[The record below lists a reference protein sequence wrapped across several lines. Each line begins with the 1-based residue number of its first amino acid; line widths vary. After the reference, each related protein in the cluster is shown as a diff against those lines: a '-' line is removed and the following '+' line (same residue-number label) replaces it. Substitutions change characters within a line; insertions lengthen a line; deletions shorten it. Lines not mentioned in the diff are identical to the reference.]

1 MNDPPSALRSF
12 LIELKRRRVY
22 RVAAVYAAVAFVIW
36 QAADF
41 VLPAAR
47 LPDWAPTLVLILTVI
62 GFPIALALAWAFDI
76 TAEGVKRT
84 GSTVAVSAAGVSA
97 DGGKRLV
104 VLPFENLG
112 PPEDG
117 YFADGITEEITSRLG
132 ELGGLGVIGRTSAIQ
147 YKKTDKRISEI
158 GAELAVEYVLEGTV
172 RWEKATA
179 GESRVRVTP
188 QLIRVSDET
197 HLWTKRYDAVLSGIF
212 GIQSDIAE
220 QVAGA
225 LEVSLLGSERRALEA
240 RPTEN
245 LEAYDYYLR
254 GIDYFRRGMLER
266 DLRLAL
272 QMFEKAVELDAGFA
286 LAHARISF
294 VHTLTWHLTF
304 DYTEER
310 LGQAKVAVDEALE
323 LDPQLGEAH
332 LSLAV
337 YHISQF
343 RHERAEEE
351 LRIARKS
358 QANNSEFWRM
368 LGAVKWWRGQ
378 FREALED
385 MHEAHRVDPRY
396 AVHLFNIGMIH
407 RQLREY
413 AEAERY
419 YERAIALS
427 PDDAVSQSDLA
438 SLYLAWKGDT
448 GTARERLAIAVRAGA
463 GSGWLTPLVRVQV
476 ELFDRDYQAALD
488 QLSAWEHDALN
499 TLLCF
504 IPRDQLRGQI
514 CGLLGDGQRERSA
527 YESARVAV
535 ESALERSAQD
545 ARLHSALGI
554 AYAGLGLKEDALQE
568 GEKALELDP
577 LDKDACVGPNR
588 IADLAQIL
596 TMVGER
602 NAAIKQLEHLL
613 LVPGYHSAQLL
624 SIDPTWDPLREH
636 PRFQKLLDEHR

>member
-12 LIELKRRRVY
+12 LAELKRRRVY

-84 GSTVAVSAAGVSA
+84 GSAVAVSAAGVST

-112 PPEDG
+112 PLEDE

-132 ELGGLGVIGRTSAIQ
+132 ELSGLGVIGRTSAIQ

-158 GAELAVEYVLEGTV
+158 GEELAVEFVLEGTV

-220 QVAGA
+220 QVAEA

-240 RPTEN
+240 RPTAN

-272 QMFEKAVELDAGFA
+272 QMFEKAVELDAAFA
-286 LAHARISF
+286 LAHARSSF
-294 VHTLTWHLTF
+294 VHTLMWHLTF

-310 LGQAKVAVDEALE
+310 LAQAKVAVDRALE

-343 RHERAEEE
+343 HHERAEEE
-351 LRIARKS
+351 LRVARKS

-413 AEAERY
+413 PDAERY
-419 YERAIALS
+419 YEGAIALS

-448 GTARERLAIAVRAGA
+448 GMARERLAIAAKAGA

-488 QLSAWEHDALN
+488 QLNAWEHDALN
-499 TLLCF
+499 TLLYF
-504 IPRDQLRGQI
+504 IPKGQLSGQI
-514 CGLLGDGQRERSA
+514 YDLLGDPERERSS
-527 YESARVAV
+527 YESARVVV

-554 AYAGLGLKEDALQE
+554 AYAGLGLKDDALRE
-568 GEKALELDP
+568 GRMALELDP

-588 IADLAQIL
+588 IADLAQVL

-602 NAAIKQLEHLL
+602 GAAIEQLEHLL
-613 LVPGYHSAQLL
+613 SVPGHHSVQLL
-624 SIDPTWDPLREH
+624 SIDPTWDPLRDH
-636 PRFQKLLDEHR
+636 SRFQKLLDEHR